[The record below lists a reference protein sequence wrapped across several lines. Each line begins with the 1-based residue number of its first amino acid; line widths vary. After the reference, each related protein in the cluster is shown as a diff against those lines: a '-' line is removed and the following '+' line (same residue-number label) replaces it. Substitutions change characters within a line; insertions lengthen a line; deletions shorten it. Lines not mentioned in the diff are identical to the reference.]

1 MKTKKNSRQFKRVKT
16 SKQRKTNKKNN
27 KVHTRSR
34 KQFGGLYEHLTSFRD
49 QFKDYLLPLINWE
62 NKSKNAIKDTYIPNI
77 KRFFINNSDLIN
89 TLIPIDSDRRF
100 GVDKNIVDFVSIPTI
115 ILENVTNKDIKT
127 KLLQS
132 FYENGG
138 NINAYNNLSIK
149 KETAFIRAVENRQ
162 LENVKIL
169 LDGPYGLTVDNLP
182 EEDRPILE
190 EMLKPVIEPVL
201 EPVLEPSQESVIEQE
216 PEPLIKLV
224 IPFPL
229 PNENT
234 GYNPQVAP
242 DFWKPIFKE
251 TSLMDLREK
260 IRRWLS
266 KDTLNDVSDRLK
278 DKQVGWKTCQ
288 LVEGMFPTY
297 YTKQNPDFNINPQDF
312 ININTTLCITLIILG
327 IVSRKMEGQDYNFI
341 FKGGKAVQ
349 FVLSEIQ
356 NASKYISDD
365 IDILITGNEY
375 NAINMKNLAA
385 HTGYLIQWFFAG
397 NYNISLEFP
406 NSNLNNM
413 GKEIVKV
420 SYKNSA
426 NKFTALADIGF
437 DKPNANVE
445 KYFMHPQEFKINVK
459 RLKEELLFRCPNI
472 DALLNEKLYY
482 YLKFIEMRGILK
494 QGLPIH
500 ENGYQDTTIDNLN
513 FYMIK
518 FKKSIK
524 AIVDGLLLQ
533 NFGIVEPKSLKE
545 NEEFLLKEVLR
556 DFTSNNEFKQELIDA
571 VTDPNPYNI

>member
-1 MKTKKNSRQFKRVKT
+1 MKTKKKSRQLKRIKT
-16 SKQRKTNKKNN
+16 NKQRKTNKKNN
-27 KVHTRSR
+27 KIYTRTR
-34 KQFGGLYEHLTSFRD
+34 KQFGGSYPHLTTFRT
-49 QFKDYLLPLINWE
+49 QFRDYLLPLINWK
-62 NKSKNAIKDTYIPNI
+62 NKTDKDINNKYIPNI
-77 KRFFINNSDLIN
+77 SGFFYKNSNLIN
-89 TLIPIDSDRRF
+89 TLIPIDSKRRF
-100 GVDKNIVDFVSIPTI
+100 VFEHVVDFVSIPTI
-115 ILENVTNKDIKT
+115 ILEKITNKEIKT
-127 KLLQS
+127 ELIQL

-138 NINAYNNLSIK
+138 NMNAYNNLNK
-149 KETAFIRAVENRQ
+149 KETAFIRAVETKQ

-190 EMLKPVIEPVL
+190 EMLNPVLEPVQESEPIIEPKPVIEPL
-201 EPVLEPSQESVIEQE
+201 QEPV
-216 PEPLIKLV
+216 IKLA
-224 IPFPL
+224 IHFPL
-229 PNENT
+229 PDVNT
-234 GYNPQVAP
+234 GYNPEVEP

-266 KDTLNDVSDRLK
+266 KDTLNEVSSRLTN
-278 DKQVGWKTCQ
+278 KQVGWKTCQ
-288 LVEGMFPTY
+288 LVEGIFPTY
-297 YTKQNPDFNINPQDF
+297 YTKQNPDYGIGPQDF
-312 ININTTLCITLIILG
+312 VNINAILCMTLIILG

-375 NAINMKNLAA
+375 NSVNMKNLAA
-385 HTGYLIQWFFAG
+385 HIGYLIQWFFAG
-397 NYNISLEFP
+397 NYNISLELP
-406 NSNLNNM
+406 NANLNNI

-426 NKFTALADIGF
+426 NMFTALADIGF
-437 DKPNANVE
+437 NKTNTNVE
-445 KYFMHPQEFKINVK
+445 KYFIHPQEFKINMK

-482 YLKFIEMRGILK
+482 YLKFIELRGILK

-500 ENGYQDTTIDNLN
+500 ESGYEDTTINNLN

-518 FKKSIK
+518 FKRSIK
-524 AIVDGLLLQ
+524 AIVDGLVLQ
-533 NFGIVEPKSLKE
+533 NFGTVEADKLKE

-556 DFTSNNEFKQELIDA
+556 DFTSNNEYKQELIDG
-571 VTDPNPYNI
+571 VTDSNPYNV